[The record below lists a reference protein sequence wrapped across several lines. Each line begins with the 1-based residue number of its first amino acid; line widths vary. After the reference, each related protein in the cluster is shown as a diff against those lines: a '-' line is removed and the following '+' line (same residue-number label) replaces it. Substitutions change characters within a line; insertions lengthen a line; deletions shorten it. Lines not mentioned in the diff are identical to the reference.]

1 MREGLD
7 NERRY
12 GVAGVPAACPRGWD
26 ALLDR
31 LDRALLNLEPAYE
44 ATRITSKFGGLRFR
58 VALDTFGDRRNEAR
72 DLIFAA
78 EEESLRTCEI
88 CGQPGNL
95 HVDIH
100 LWRATLCETHADE
113 RGFLRRTP
121 R

>member
-1 MREGLD
+1 MREGFE

-12 GVAGVPAACPRGWD
+12 GAAGVPAGCPRGWD

-31 LDRALLNLEPAYE
+31 LDRALLDIQPAYE
-44 ATRITSKFGGLRFR
+44 ATQITSKFGGLRFR
-58 VALDTFGDRRNEAR
+58 VALDTFGDRRTEAQS
-72 DLIFAA
+72 LIFAA

-88 CGQPGNL
+88 CGRPGEL

-100 LWRATLCETHADE
+100 LWRATLCEIHADE
-113 RGFLRRTP
+113 RGYLRRTP